1 MADEHDR
8 NPWQGYFDWQVTTLM
23 LARDLHDPIRAGD
36 ETAAEARRQEMEH
49 YTAQLTR
56 NVVPAD
62 LWSSGQAWPPEVM
75 REITATTVHHAA
87 EIIEL
92 GFEDASQRVMPPLP

>member
-1 MADEHDR
+1 MSENHDR

-23 LARDLHDPIRAGD
+23 LARDLHEPIKPGD
-36 ETAAEARRQEMEH
+36 ETAAETRRTEMEH
-49 YTAQLTR
+49 YVAQLTR

-62 LWSSGQAWPPEVM
+62 LWSSQQSWPPEVL
-75 REITATTVHHAA
+75 REITTTTIHHAS
-87 EIIEL
+87 EIVER